1 MARQNVNLIPRHNRW
16 LTRMEK
22 KGWEK
27 KEWAQP
33 NIGMALEILKDWK
46 HERKKR
52 RRGKAKSQW

>member
-1 MARQNVNLIPRHNRW
+1 
-16 LTRMEK
+16 MEK